1 MTKVIKRK
9 AKLNPTER
17 KRREQLAYTNKIVTK
32 RFVIRKSIVGQG
44 IIFKYTNYDGKVCD
58 YNHDKVYKEN
68 QERFDNM
75 PCFKKY
81 KIYTQSFNLP
91 KFVRD
96 MKSYI

>member
-1 MTKVIKRK
+1 MKNKVNKSTTKNKSSKQVINKTTK
-9 AKLNPTER
+9 PT
-17 KRREQLAYTNKIVTK
+17 LVTK